1 MAAEADDKTAE
12 SESRPKLSPYDF
24 RQYNRIAENMDYFVS
39 SAARVPDTNT
49 TVVDMQQHN
58 HFRETWTLMYKACE
72 NNKRPASMSIRQFLH
87 TGLEFCNHLE
97 MHHGIEERHVFP
109 LLAKKMPAFRKEL
122 ELLAQHKEIHQGLE
136 KFREY
141 LENCQSGE
149 KELRLVEMRRLMDEF
164 GDVLWRHLDEE
175 VKELG
180 AENMRKY
187 WTLEEMR
194 TLSL

>member
-1 MAAEADDKTAE
+1 
-12 SESRPKLSPYDF
+12 
-24 RQYNRIAENMDYFVS
+24 
-39 SAARVPDTNT
+39 
-49 TVVDMQQHN
+49 
-58 HFRETWTLMYKACE
+58 
-72 NNKRPASMSIRQFLH
+72 
-87 TGLEFCNHLE
+87 
-97 MHHGIEERHVFP
+97 MHHGVEERHVFP

-136 KFREY
+136 KFQEY
-141 LENCQSGE
+141 LENCQTGE
-149 KELRLVEMRRLMDEF
+149 KELRLSEMKRLMDQF

-194 TLSL
+194 TLLI

>member
-1 MAAEADDKTAE
+1 
-12 SESRPKLSPYDF
+12 
-24 RQYNRIAENMDYFVS
+24 
-39 SAARVPDTNT
+39 
-49 TVVDMQQHN
+49 
-58 HFRETWTLMYKACE
+58 MYKACE
-72 NNKRPASMSIRQFLH
+72 NNKRPAGMSIRQFLH
-87 TGLEFCNHLE
+87 TGLEFCSHLE
-97 MHHGIEERHVFP
+97 MHHGVEERHVFP

-136 KFREY
+136 KFQEY
-141 LENCQSGE
+141 LENCQTGE
-149 KELRLVEMRRLMDEF
+149 KELRLSEMKRLMDQF

-194 TLSL
+194 TLLI

>member
-1 MAAEADDKTAE
+1 
-12 SESRPKLSPYDF
+12 
-24 RQYNRIAENMDYFVS
+24 
-39 SAARVPDTNT
+39 
-49 TVVDMQQHN
+49 
-58 HFRETWTLMYKACE
+58 
-72 NNKRPASMSIRQFLH
+72 
-87 TGLEFCNHLE
+87 
-97 MHHGIEERHVFP
+97 MHHGVEERHVFP

-136 KFREY
+136 KFQEY

-149 KELRLVEMRRLMDEF
+149 KELRLGEMKRLMDQF

-194 TLSL
+194 TLLI